1 MKPIYKIK
9 YNSTGYFTY
18 FTRESRKK
26 RGVWDTHKPTAS
38 DLSQLPKDFTAIIKK
53 RLKANMDRYG
63 RQIPSPICAL
73 YEAGELCGW
82 KPDID
87 RDSQIVLWRIPRNG
101 GHKLSTVIAFQV
113 LNWRWRKRKPRI
125 FDQLMENR
133 ALLRFVIDTNGKHIW
148 SQKKRD
154 LD

>member
-18 FTRESRKK
+18 FTRESGKK
-26 RGVWDTHKPTAS
+26 RGIWDTHKPTAS

-53 RLKANMDRYG
+53 RLKVNIGRYG
-63 RQIPSPICAL
+63 RQIPSLICAL
-73 YEAGELCGW
+73 YEAGKLCGW

-87 RDSQIVLWRIPRNG
+87 RESQMIVWRISRNG
-101 GHKLSTVIAFQV
+101 GSRLSAVMAFQV
-113 LNWRWRKRKPRI
+113 LNWRWRKTEPKLRRK
-125 FDQLMENR
+125 LLKSR
-133 ALLRFVIDTNGKHIW
+133 ALLRFVIDTNGRHIW
-148 SQKKRD
+148 SQKKGE